1 MLVVESAAGES
12 EGAGNLGRRGLAFFA
27 PGFDFGRVDF
37 GRVDFGFVDFA
48 FALVAVGRGDL
59 VRFTDFLLASLR
71 FVVLATLSL
80 LITDASRAL
89 LAV

>member
-12 EGAGNLGRRGLAFFA
+12 EGAGTLGRRGLAFFA
-27 PGFDFGRVDF
+27 SGFDFGRVAF

-48 FALVAVGRGDL
+48 FALVFGRGDL